1 MTKKDKWGI
10 FSLIVVVAI
19 LNLVKGTSFSNYL
32 NLPNLII
39 GIVVIL
45 SLIFTWLANAN
56 RNSFIRNNFNL
67 IKDFAIA
74 IIVITGSIA
83 KFDIISLITIIIF
96 IGLMGYDLYNYFK
109 KLGKVTN

>member
-1 MTKKDKWGI
+1 MTKHDRYGI
-10 FSLIVVVAI
+10 FGIIVMIAI

-45 SLIFTWLANAN
+45 SLIFTWIANAN
-56 RNSFIRNNFNL
+56 SNSFIHDNFNL

-83 KFDIISLITIIIF
+83 KFDIFSLAMIIIF
-96 IGLMGYDLYNYFK
+96 IGLSGYDIYAYFRK
-109 KLGKVTN
+109 SRKATN

>member
-39 GIVVIL
+39 GLVVIL
-45 SLIFTWLANAN
+45 NLILTLMANHGAN
-56 RNSFIRNNFNL
+56 PFISNNFKL
-67 IKDFAIA
+67 IEDFTIA

-83 KFDIISLITIIIF
+83 KFDIFSLIMIVIF
-96 IGLMGYDLYNYFK
+96 IGLISYDLYYWFK
-109 KLGKVTN
+109 KSKKVIN

>member
-1 MTKKDKWGI
+1 MTKQDRYGI
-10 FSLIVVVAI
+10 FGIIVVIAI

-45 SLIFTWLANAN
+45 SLIFTWIANAN
-56 RNSFIRNNFNL
+56 SNSFIYDNFNL

-74 IIVITGSIA
+74 IIVITGFIA
-83 KFDIISLITIIIF
+83 KFDIFSLIMIIIF
-96 IGLMGYDLYNYFK
+96 VGLIGYDLYGYFRK
-109 KLGKVTN
+109 SRKATN